1 MTETEK
7 AKEEFDRAV
16 TEVVEKVGPTIRIV
30 TSVVKDTIK
39 ALQPIFADFAKSA
52 KRLAE
57 AAAILAEARTTAD
70 DIEDIRAENAR
81 QRSERFH

>member
-16 TEVVEKVGPTIRIV
+16 TEVVEKVGPTIRIL
-30 TSVVKDTIK
+30 TSVVKETVQ
-39 ALQPIFADFAKSA
+39 ALQPLFADFNLSA

-57 AAAILAEARTTAD
+57 AARNLAEA
-70 DIEDIRAENAR
+70 
-81 QRSERFH
+81 